1 MVGKFIALVT
11 ALVTALVGL
20 LFLIAGRYAYMN
32 PDRMLELGIEPGV
45 WVKAVVAGLSVMAIG
60 MVAMA
65 GARRLN

>member
-1 MVGKFIALVT
+1 MFRKLV

-20 LFLIAGRYAYMN
+20 LFLIAGGYAYMN

-45 WVKAVVAGLSVMAIG
+45 WVKAVVTGSCLMVIG

-65 GARRLN
+65 RARSL